1 MDSAIRSPTI
11 TGSSIVIS
19 RFPWPAKIAY
29 LRVKTGNMHRKS
41 DVNGLHVPQT
51 GLVTLALM
59 RILMDMA
66 LVLAIPTEYLYDADT
81 QSVGYTYTY
90 FSSSAEVLSVTSS
103 STYNVTFSL
112 PVSQYFYQIKNV
124 QAVTDVALLTGLV
137 SLGGAVIADGSLF
150 ANLVSYLQRRWTDY
164 SSGRGTFSSAANKQ
178 HLMPL
183 I

>member
-1 MDSAIRSPTI
+1 
-11 TGSSIVIS
+11 
-19 RFPWPAKIAY
+19 
-29 LRVKTGNMHRKS
+29 MHRKS

-90 FSSSAEVLSVTSS
+90 FSSSAGPQCDILVDLQCDLKSS
-103 STYNVTFSL
+103 SFTVLL
-112 PVSQYFYQIKNV
+112 PDQECASRHGRCPFDWPRQSWWGC
-124 QAVTDVALLTGLV
+124 DC
-137 SLGGAVIADGSLF
+137 
-150 ANLVSYLQRRWTDY
+150 NLVSYLQRRWTDY
-164 SSGRGTFSSAANKQ
+164 SSGRGTSSSATNKD
-178 HLMPL
+178 HLVPL